1 MNQLLQMGA
10 NTALSSPKGNV
21 TVSYE
26 ISNTIDIS
34 LTAFLLTDSEKVQGD
49 SGIIFYNQPKSSSGA
64 ATLMPSAEVGNTK
77 VHKIDFDLSKVP
89 PGITKIAI
97 TLTEDNSTGFS
108 NVKNLKAEIYTED
121 NSIQLTPST
130 FTKENGIV
138 VLELYLRNGQT
149 KARSIWRGFDSGLE
163 GLCKNYGVEVDSEE
177 PKKSSEPKAVAEQAP
192 KEPKKISPIP
202 ENKSSK
208 NTLSSINFEKVKGNI
223 NLDKGQKPV
232 IIDKTP
238 EITATVSWKTGTDY
252 DIYAL
257 VYTKSGKQIDVAMF
271 GATGTPPLS
280 RFGNGAVEHMG
291 DVGRN
296 SGSVKTEV
304 IKIRLTN
311 DILAVVPVVYSAQ
324 SNGTGSFY
332 RYKGSMSIDNHSG
345 TSVTISSKNAN
356 NNDRIY
362 TCVPGILHN
371 TQEGVVIS
379 PIELYS
385 MPNSEYRPKLKLGS
399 SNMVEVIMD
408 AGPKND
414 YK

>member
-10 NTALSSPKGNV
+10 NTVLDSPKGNV
-21 TVSYE
+21 IVSYE
-26 ISNTIDIS
+26 ISGTIDIS

-49 SGIIFYNQPKSSSGA
+49 SGIIFYNQPESASGA
-64 ATLMPSAEVGNTK
+64 ATLRPSANVGNTK
-77 VHKIDFDLSKVP
+77 VHTIDFDLSKVP

-97 TLTEDNSTGFS
+97 TLTEDNNTGFS
-108 NVKNLKAEIYTED
+108 NVKNLKAEIRTGG
-121 NSIQLTPST
+121 SSLQLTPSN

-138 VLELYLRNGQT
+138 VVELYLRNGQA
-149 KARSIWRGFDSGLE
+149 KAKSIWRGFDSGLE
-163 GLCKNYGVEVDSEE
+163 GLCKNYGVEVGFEE
-177 PKKSSEPKAVAEQAP
+177 SIEPSAP
-192 KEPKKISPIP
+192 KEAEKLPTEP
-202 ENKSSK
+202 EDKSSL
-208 NTLSSINFEKVKGNI
+208 NALSSINLEKVTGKI
-223 NLDKGQKPV
+223 NLDKGQKSI

-257 VYTKSGKQIDVAMF
+257 VYTKNGKQVDVAMF
-271 GATGTPPLS
+271 GAAGTPPLS

-296 SGSVKTEV
+296 SGSVKKEV
-304 IKIRLTN
+304 IKLRLTN

-332 RYKGSMSIDNHSG
+332 RYKVSMSIDNHSG

-371 TQEGVVIS
+371 TPEGVIIS

-385 MPNSEYRPKLKLGS
+385 KPNSEYRPKLKMGS
-399 SNMVEVIMD
+399 SNMVEVLMD
-408 AGPKND
+408 QGPKNN